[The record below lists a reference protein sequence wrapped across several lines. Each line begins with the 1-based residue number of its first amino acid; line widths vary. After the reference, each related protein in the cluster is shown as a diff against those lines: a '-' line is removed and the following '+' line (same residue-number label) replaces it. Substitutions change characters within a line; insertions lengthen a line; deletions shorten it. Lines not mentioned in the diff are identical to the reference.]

1 MNPRSFE
8 YFAPSSLSEV
18 LGLLHEHQDEAK
30 IIAGGQSLLP
40 LMKMRLFSPR
50 YLIDLRNVT
59 GLSYI
64 REDELG
70 VRIGAMT
77 PHRVIEASPVVRSN
91 CPVLSEAA
99 GMIGDPLIRNRGT
112 IGGSLCHADP
122 SADFPAIILALD
134 GKLVVMGKDGERTF
148 EAGQFFLD
156 TFATALKP
164 NEVLTEV
171 WLPKM
176 AANSVAVYERLS
188 RGPGGFALVGAVVF
202 LRMVGQRCETV
213 RVALSGVAPTPIR
226 SKAAEDALEGKMLSD
241 ELIRNASGHA
251 AEGLNPASI
260 VHASTEYQLAM
271 VEVIT
276 RRALERCSHR
286 IESGR

>member
-1 MNPRSFE
+1 LNPKSFE

-18 LGLLHEHQDEAK
+18 LDLLEKYQDEAK
-30 IIAGGQSLLP
+30 IIAGGQSLMP
-40 LMKMRLFSPR
+40 LMKMRLVSPR
-50 YLIDLRNVT
+50 YLVDLRNVT

-64 REDELG
+64 TEDELG

-77 PHRVIEASPVVRSN
+77 THGAIESSRVVASN
-91 CPVLSEAA
+91 CQVLSEAA

-122 SADFPAIILALD
+122 SADYPAIILALD
-134 GKLVVMGKDGERTF
+134 GKLTITGKNSGRTV
-148 EAGQFFLD
+148 EAGQFFQD
-156 TFATALKP
+156 TFATSLKP

-176 AANSVAVYERLS
+176 AADSTAVYERLS
-188 RGPGGFALVGAVVF
+188 RGPGGFALVGVVVF
-202 LRMVGQRCETV
+202 LRTKGERCEAV
-213 RVALSGVAPTPIR
+213 RVTLSGVAPTPIR
-226 SKAAEDALEGKMLSD
+226 SKAVEDTLEGKTLSD
-241 ELIRNASGHA
+241 TLIRSACRHA
-251 AEGLNPASI
+251 AEGLNPPSV

-276 RRALERCSHR
+276 RRALERCRHN
-286 IESGR
+286 IESGG